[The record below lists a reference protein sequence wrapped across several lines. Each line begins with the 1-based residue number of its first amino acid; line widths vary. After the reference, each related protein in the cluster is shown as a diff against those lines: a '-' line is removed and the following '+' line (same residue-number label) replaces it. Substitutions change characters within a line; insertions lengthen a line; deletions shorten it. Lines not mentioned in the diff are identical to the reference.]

1 MSDFT
6 VSARMAGRPDRELEP
21 RERECYDLL
30 DRLGVAYER
39 VEFNRQPETTAE
51 AEELDAAIGVPGM
64 KNLVFQNRNKSRT
77 LFFVLP
83 RDKRFD
89 AKAFA
94 KAREITRLSMVNAA
108 ALEELLHTHT
118 GAVGVMELM
127 YDMEGK
133 LELFLDRELLGWEYL
148 RFPPN
153 AGGTLLRVRTADF
166 LEKILPAV
174 GHGYTALEEDDACF
188 GLPEAEFQFRP
199 LRRSRQA
206 LSREEAAAILS
217 RHTHGVLALAGDGGY
232 PYAVPMSYA
241 YRDGKLYFH
250 SARAGHKIDSLTR
263 SAKVSFCVVDADEV
277 VPEEYTTYF
286 RSAIAFGKARVLT
299 DPAEMRKGL
308 ELLGERYRPGHPA
321 ERAAEIE
328 REFAAVAVIEM
339 EIEHLSGKEA
349 IELVNKREKK

>member
-1 MSDFT
+1 M
-6 VSARMAGRPDRELEP
+6 
-21 RERECYDLL
+21 
-30 DRLGVAYER
+30 
-39 VEFNRQPETTAE
+39 EFNRQPETTAE

-83 RDKRFD
+83 RDRRLN

-118 GAVGVMELM
+118 GIRISIELM

-153 AGGTLLRVRTADF
+153 ADGALLRVRTADF

-174 GHGYTALEEDDACF
+174 GHGYTAWKRTMPALGC
-188 GLPEAEFQFRP
+188 
-199 LRRSRQA
+199 RRRNSSSGRCA
-206 LSREEAAAILS
+206 GAARLSPGRRRRRFSS

-263 SAKVSFCVVDADEV
+263 SAKASFCVVDADGV

-308 ELLGERYRPGHPA
+308 ELLGERYRPGHPV
-321 ERAAEIE
+321 ELAAEIE
-328 REFAAVAVIEM
+328 KEFAAVAVIEM